1 MIKITDFNAG
11 YCKVLFEVKPVR
23 PAHILEPKL
32 GVAIAGRSPDYC
44 VTKEG
49 KIYRVVEDV
58 NMDDSILALHKKR
71 AEAQEDFSK
80 KIHKLNGQLDHFK
93 LLREL
98 TKKEKKN
105 DEKN

>member
-23 PAHILEPKL
+23 PANILEPKL

-44 VTKEG
+44 ITKEG
-49 KIYRVVEDV
+49 KIYRIV
-58 NMDDSILALHKKR
+58 NNVSEDDSIVGLRKKQG
-71 AEAQEDFSK
+71 EAQEDFSK

-93 LLREL
+93 LLKEL
-98 TKKEKKN
+98 TKKEIKK
-105 DEKN
+105 

>member
-49 KIYRVVEDV
+49 KIYRVLGTIDMEH
-58 NMDDSILALHKKR
+58 SIKKLYEMQ
-71 AEAQEDFSK
+71 AEAQEEFSK

-93 LLREL
+93 LLKEL
-98 TKKEKKN
+98 TKKEIKK
-105 DEKN
+105 